1 VAVHQHKRIE
11 RRRDWNGAG
20 GLAEPDYL
28 ERLQER
34 RDIHARLIAGKPERT
49 FAAILHEKIY
59 GPPLAEPTEAAP
71 RDAGAID
78 PHLGLSPGQNSD
90 MLVRGKGHRSGRVI
104 VKG

>member
-1 VAVHQHKRIE
+1 MVT
-11 RRRDWNGAG
+11 
-20 GLAEPDYL
+20 
-28 ERLQER
+28 
-34 RDIHARLIAGKPERT
+34 LIAARVVTPDDHQFRRAQSSTLFSPERT